1 VSKWGE
7 MLFFLQQPIVVEV
20 GKTPPEAT
28 RITYSEVILGA
39 FGVAGLIMVLAA
51 LAGLAA
57 GAVII
62 YRKKRAEA
70 NTPTGTTD
78 HVRLRI

>member
-1 VSKWGE
+1 

-20 GKTPPEAT
+20 GKTPEAT

-70 NTPTGTTD
+70 STPTGTTD

>member
-1 VSKWGE
+1 

-20 GKTPPEAT
+20 GNVPPETT

-39 FGVAGLIMVLAA
+39 FGVAGVIMVLAA
-51 LAGLAA
+51 LAGIAA

-70 NTPTGTTD
+70 TTPTDATD
-78 HVRLRI
+78 HVRLRIS